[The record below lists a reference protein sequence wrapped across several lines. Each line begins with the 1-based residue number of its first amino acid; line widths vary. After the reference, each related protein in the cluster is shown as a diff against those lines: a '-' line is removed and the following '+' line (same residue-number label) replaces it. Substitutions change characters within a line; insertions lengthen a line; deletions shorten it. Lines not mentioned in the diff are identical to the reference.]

1 LQVEIAGQGF
11 DRDPGGTPMTT
22 GELAGLIGLPRH
34 SVPGFSV
41 AEMPRLETNLS
52 SGEGARIAEVMHL
65 ASANGVVCSLS
76 GEKLV
81 KHILVTGITGS
92 GKTHTVQTLLAR
104 AGLPFMVLELANYSG
119 GAEHLLVIE
128 EAHRFLRREGASRL
142 GEMDAN
148 PREHAIEFFA
158 NMLSELRATGQGVI
172 IAEQIPSKIIPDV
185 IKNTSTKIVHRLVAV
200 DDQRA
205 ISTTLGLDEQDSR
218 YLNELVTGEALL
230 FKEGM
235 GRAAKLRVDAGDRV
249 IRLDD
254 GKLRE
259 LMAAECAALSES
271 RYGDLLG
278 RDSRLWGQLALRL
291 LVTLMATDAGFG
303 LVLDRVLVDV
313 PVSYRRQE
321 GFTVL
326 VRRLLQVRIN
336 ALLAHGV
343 FAIDSAGPKA
353 CVEIY
358 RMTVNLFG
366 LPGGQEAVLD
376 RWRDAITRAWG
387 IPVRQQGVAQR
398 VAGLLL
404 RFVGAHPQAVRDQA
418 ALERAVDQWVKLDA
432 PAFKAQVVQLVLAQT
447 GAGR

>member
-11 DRDPGGTPMTT
+11 DRDPGGTLMTT

-52 SGEGARIAEVMHL
+52 SGEGARIGEVMHL

-218 YLNELVTGEALL
+218 YLNELVTGEALI

-235 GRAAKLRVDAGDRV
+235 GRAAKL
-249 IRLDD
+249 
-254 GKLRE
+254 
-259 LMAAECAALSES
+259 
-271 RYGDLLG
+271 
-278 RDSRLWGQLALRL
+278 
-291 LVTLMATDAGFG
+291 
-303 LVLDRVLVDV
+303 
-313 PVSYRRQE
+313 
-321 GFTVL
+321 
-326 VRRLLQVRIN
+326 
-336 ALLAHGV
+336 
-343 FAIDSAGPKA
+343 
-353 CVEIY
+353 
-358 RMTVNLFG
+358 
-366 LPGGQEAVLD
+366 
-376 RWRDAITRAWG
+376 
-387 IPVRQQGVAQR
+387 R

-447 GAGR
+447 GEGR